1 MNKLVWKIGGEAG
14 FGIMTTGLLFS
25 KLASRSG
32 FYVFDYVEY
41 PSLIRGGHNTYEVV
55 IDDKEVWATK
65 KEIDI
70 LVCLNKET
78 YRLHKKRLHRQSLVL
93 YDHDEFELD
102 NSQEINI
109 DIPFEKIIRE
119 YKGKAVM
126 KNIISLGA
134 STALLGEDIKLL
146 YAIILDKFEKKGDKV
161 IEFNK
166 KFAKAGYDHVK
177 KNYSC
182 QIKRK
187 LLKPVNSSVK
197 IVATGNE
204 AFSLGAVMAD
214 CRFYSAYPMTPA
226 SSVLTTLAKW
236 QMTTGMVV
244 RHSEDE
250 IGVINNAL
258 GASFAGARSA
268 VGTSGGGFALMVESI
283 SLAGMTELPIVIFL
297 VQRPGPATGMP
308 TWTEQGDLLFAVYAG
323 HGEFPKIVIAPGDVA
338 EMLEMTINAFNLAD
352 IYQTPV
358 IIISDKFL
366 SESHKNF
373 DKQIIDRL
381 KVDYKVNRGKTVFKP
396 ITKPYLR
403 YKVTSDG
410 ISERLIPGVN
420 GYYYQANSY
429 EHLEDGHTSEEIKI
443 RKEQLNKRNRKI
455 KTYLKNDFNLPKIYG
470 NFNQA
475 KIVFVS
481 WGSTKGSIIEAQTI
495 LKKQNIKTAFI
506 HFTYLHPLDK
516 KKVVGLFKE
525 KKRYILIENNFSG
538 QFGKLLQQET
548 GVNIKERWLKFDGR
562 PFWPEEIVK
571 RLI

>member
-268 VGTSGGGFALMVESI
+268 VSTSGGGFALMVESI